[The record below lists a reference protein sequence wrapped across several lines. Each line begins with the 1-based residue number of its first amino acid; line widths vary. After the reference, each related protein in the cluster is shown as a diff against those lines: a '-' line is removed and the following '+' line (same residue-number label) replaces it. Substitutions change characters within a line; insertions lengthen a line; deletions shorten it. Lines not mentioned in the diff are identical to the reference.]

1 MDVSLDMWLGEYMEA
16 VQVQFGPRVWFIGLQ
31 GSFGR
36 GEATAESDLDVVL
49 ILDAVS
55 AADLR
60 AYSAMLDRLPERE
73 RGCSTPHSRLA
84 VQPALG

>member
-1 MDVSLDMWLGEYMEA
+1 MEA

-73 RGCSTPHSRLA
+73 PGMRVCVRKRGAPG
-84 VQPALG
+84 LGACGPLSILP